1 MDKHIDECAKVF
13 LRDQKQLFDEP
24 VAYDL
29 EEAKEFL
36 EDCMAVY
43 CKDIKELREVMD
55 DEGMDVS
62 DLSNDELL
70 EQLEVFRL
78 DNVGYF
84 FVEVYYICV

>member
-70 EQLEVFRL
+70 GQLEVFRL
-78 DNVGYF
+78 DNGGYF
-84 FVEVYYICV
+84 FVEG

>member
-78 DNVGYF
+78 DNGGYF
-84 FVEVYYICV
+84 FVEE

>member
-70 EQLEVFRL
+70 EQLEVFRP
-78 DNVGYF
+78 DNGGYF
-84 FVEVYYICV
+84 FVEG

>member
-29 EEAKEFL
+29 DEAKEFL

-43 CKDIKELREVMD
+43 CRDIKELREVMD

-62 DLSNDELL
+62 ELSNDELL
-70 EQLEVFRL
+70 EQLEVFKL
-78 DNVGYF
+78 DNGGYF
-84 FVEVYYICV
+84 FVEG

>member
-55 DEGMDVS
+55 DEGMAVS

-78 DNVGYF
+78 DNGGYF
-84 FVEVYYICV
+84 FVEG

>member
-62 DLSNDELL
+62 DLSNDEIL

-78 DNVGYF
+78 DNGGYF
-84 FVEVYYICV
+84 FVEG

>member
-78 DNVGYF
+78 DNGGYF
-84 FVEVYYICV
+84 FVQG

>member
-70 EQLEVFRL
+70 EQSEVFRL
-78 DNVGYF
+78 DNGGYF
-84 FVEVYYICV
+84 FVEG

>member
-36 EDCMAVY
+36 DDCMAVY

-70 EQLEVFRL
+70 EQLEVFKL
-78 DNVGYF
+78 DNGGYF
-84 FVEVYYICV
+84 FVEG

>member
-29 EEAKEFL
+29 DEAKEFL

-43 CKDIKELREVMD
+43 CRDIKELREVMD

-62 DLSNDELL
+62 ELSNDELL

-78 DNVGYF
+78 DNGGYF
-84 FVEVYYICV
+84 FVEG

>member
-1 MDKHIDECAKVF
+1 MEHIDECAKVF

-29 EEAKEFL
+29 EEAKGFL

-43 CKDIKELREVMD
+43 CKNIKELREVMD

-62 DLSNDELL
+62 DLSNEELL

-78 DNVGYF
+78 DNGAYF
-84 FVEVYYICV
+84 FVEG

>member
-43 CKDIKELREVMD
+43 CKDIKELRKVMD
-55 DEGMDVS
+55 DEGMDVA
-62 DLSNDELL
+62 DLSNEELL
-70 EQLEVFRL
+70 EQLEVFKL
-78 DNVGYF
+78 DNGGYF
-84 FVEVYYICV
+84 FVEG

>member
-43 CKDIKELREVMD
+43 CKDN
-55 DEGMDVS
+55 EGMDVS

-70 EQLEVFRL
+70 EQLEVFKL
-78 DNVGYF
+78 DNGGYF
-84 FVEVYYICV
+84 FVEG

>member
-43 CKDIKELREVMD
+43 CKDIKELRQVMD

-78 DNVGYF
+78 DNGGYF
-84 FVEVYYICV
+84 FVEG

>member
-29 EEAKEFL
+29 DEAKEFL

-62 DLSNDELL
+62 ELSNDELL
-70 EQLEVFRL
+70 EQLEVFKL
-78 DNVGYF
+78 DNGGYF
-84 FVEVYYICV
+84 FVEGQYRCV

>member
-29 EEAKEFL
+29 DEAKEFL

-62 DLSNDELL
+62 ELSNDELI
-70 EQLEVFRL
+70 EQLEVFKL
-78 DNVGYF
+78 DNGGYF
-84 FVEVYYICV
+84 FVEG

>member
-29 EEAKEFL
+29 DEAKEFL

-78 DNVGYF
+78 DNGGYF
-84 FVEVYYICV
+84 FVEG

>member
-13 LRDQKQLFDEP
+13 LRDEKQLFDEP

-70 EQLEVFRL
+70 EQLEVFKL
-78 DNVGYF
+78 DNGGYF
-84 FVEVYYICV
+84 FVEG

>member
-70 EQLEVFRL
+70 ERLEVFRL
-78 DNVGYF
+78 DNGGYF
-84 FVEVYYICV
+84 FVEG

>member
-1 MDKHIDECAKVF
+1 MDECAKVF

-78 DNVGYF
+78 DNGGYF
-84 FVEVYYICV
+84 FVEG

>member
-29 EEAKEFL
+29 EEDKEFL

-78 DNVGYF
+78 DNGEYF
-84 FVEVYYICV
+84 FVEG

>member
-62 DLSNDELL
+62 VLSNDELL

-78 DNVGYF
+78 DNGGYF
-84 FVEVYYICV
+84 FVEG

>member
-13 LRDQKQLFDEP
+13 LRDQKQLLDEP

-78 DNVGYF
+78 DNGGYF
-84 FVEVYYICV
+84 FVEG

>member
-62 DLSNDELL
+62 ALSNDELF

-78 DNVGYF
+78 DNGGYF
-84 FVEVYYICV
+84 FVEG

>member
-29 EEAKEFL
+29 DEAKEFL

-62 DLSNDELL
+62 ELSNDDLL
-70 EQLEVFRL
+70 EQLEVFKL
-78 DNVGYF
+78 DNGGYF
-84 FVEVYYICV
+84 FVEG

>member
-29 EEAKEFL
+29 EDAKEFL

-70 EQLEVFRL
+70 EQLEVFKL
-78 DNVGYF
+78 DNGGYF
-84 FVEVYYICV
+84 FVEG

>member
-70 EQLEVFRL
+70 EQFEVFKL
-78 DNVGYF
+78 DNGGYF
-84 FVEVYYICV
+84 FVEG

>member
-62 DLSNDELL
+62 VLGAGTSAALAWPHAGA
-70 EQLEVFRL
+70 VW
-78 DNVGYF
+78 
-84 FVEVYYICV
+84 

>member
-1 MDKHIDECAKVF
+1 MDKHSDECAKVF

-70 EQLEVFRL
+70 EQLEVFKL
-78 DNVGYF
+78 DNGGYF
-84 FVEVYYICV
+84 FVEG

>member
-43 CKDIKELREVMD
+43 CKDIKEIREVRD

-70 EQLEVFRL
+70 EQLEVFKL
-78 DNVGYF
+78 DNGGYF
-84 FVEVYYICV
+84 FVEG

>member
-13 LRDQKQLFDEP
+13 LRDQKQFFDEP

-70 EQLEVFRL
+70 EQLEVFKL
-78 DNVGYF
+78 DNGGYF
-84 FVEVYYICV
+84 FVEG